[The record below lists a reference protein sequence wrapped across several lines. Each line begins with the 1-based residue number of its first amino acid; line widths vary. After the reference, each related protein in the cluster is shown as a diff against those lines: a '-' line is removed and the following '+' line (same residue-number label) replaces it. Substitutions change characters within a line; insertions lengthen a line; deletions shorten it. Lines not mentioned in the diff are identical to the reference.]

1 VTNYKQDMDI
11 LGEWLGSRCA
21 IEPGAMVSSR
31 ALYVCYTQWCK
42 ANGEQPASHRKIG
55 IALRRRG
62 FARLNYPDGRYYKD
76 IKILEQVSEESGVFS
91 EGFAGKDDDIGIL

>member
-1 VTNYKQDMDI
+1 
-11 LGEWLGSRCA
+11 
-21 IEPGAMVSSR
+21 MVSSR